1 MRRKAG
7 MFVRRAKSF
16 RFERLEDRSLL
27 AAVGLGGD
35 VLVNSFLP
43 GPQATADAGSAA
55 AFSEDGDGVIVFE
68 GRGAGDRDGVYG
80 RRISAAGAPVGA
92 DFRVNE
98 TTRERQG
105 DASVAMRGD
114 GSFVV
119 VWAGRGRGDQDGIF
133 MRLFSAAGT
142 PTTGEILV
150 NQTAAGR
157 QGLPAVAFAADGSI
171 VVAWEGNGAGDFAGI
186 FVRRFSAS
194 GTPLAGESLVNAP
207 LSLRQGDPALA
218 VQSDGSFLVAWTTR
232 GVDGS
237 GYDTFARRFSAA
249 GQPVGGE
256 FRLNGNR
263 AGDQKAPDVAAADNG
278 AYQVVWA
285 SKGAGDDGWDV
296 KQSRVSSAGVPGAEG
311 RVHLAADGDQTQPK
325 IAAGPDG
332 SMMVAWTSAVPL
344 GSGLEVVARDFSA
357 DAVALQEEFPVA
369 AVARGFASG
378 HQFAPSLAI
387 GPERALIAW
396 SGRGASDRHGV
407 YMRGFTVEEA
417 GENHPPDLA
426 EITDKTAT
434 PGAEL
439 RFTATATDPDG
450 DNLTFSLDPEQAPA
464 GATINPQ
471 TGVFSW
477 TPTAAQVGM
486 FTVRVIVTDDG
497 RPPLADSETFTV
509 TVAANR
515 APMLDPIA
523 NRTFAEG
530 NELTFTALATDPD
543 GNQITFALDPDQ
555 SPAGATIDPATG
567 IFRWTPTEEQGG
579 LAQPFTVRILAI
591 DNGTPALAD
600 SEAFTVTV
608 TEVNRSPALVKP
620 ENRQVA
626 RGSELVFTATATDP
640 DLPANTLLFSLDP
653 ETNAPGATINAASGE
668 FRWPVPAGQ
677 APGEYT
683 IRIIIADNADPA
695 LADSESFVVTV
706 V

>member
-1 MRRKAG
+1 MHKTVG
-7 MFVRRAKSF
+7 TFVSRAKSL
-16 RFERLEDRSLL
+16 RFERLEDRSLM
-27 AAVGLGGD
+27 AAAGLGGD
-35 VLVNSFLP
+35 VLVNGFLP
-43 GPQATADAGSAA
+43 GPQATAEAGSAVA
-55 AFSEDGDGVIVFE
+55 VSDDGDGVIVFE
-68 GRGAGDRDGVYG
+68 GRGAGDRDGVYA

-92 DFRVNE
+92 DFRINE
-98 TTRERQG
+98 ITRERQG

-119 VWAGRGRGDQDGIF
+119 VWAGRGRGDQDGVF
-133 MRLFSAAGT
+133 MRLFSAGGT
-142 PTTGEILV
+142 ATTGEILV
-150 NQTAAGR
+150 NQTVAGR
-157 QGLPAVAFAADGSI
+157 QGLPAVVFAADGSI

-207 LSLRQGDPALA
+207 SSLRQGDPALA

-232 GVDGS
+232 GIDGS

-249 GQPVGGE
+249 GQPVSGE
-256 FRLNGNR
+256 FRVNGNR

-278 AYQVVWA
+278 AYQVVWT

-296 KQSRVSSAGVPGAEG
+296 KQSRVSSAGVAGAEE
-311 RVHLAADGDQTQPK
+311 RVHVAAEGDQTQPK

-332 SMMVAWTSAVPL
+332 SMMVAWTSALPL
-344 GSGLEVVARDFSA
+344 GSGLEVMARDFSPA
-357 DAVALQEEFPVA
+357 GVALQDEFPVA
-369 AVARGFASG
+369 AVARGYASG
-378 HQFAPSLAI
+378 HQFSPSLAI
-387 GPERALIAW
+387 GPERALVAW
-396 SGRGASDRHGV
+396 SGQGASDRHGV

-417 GENHPPDLA
+417 GENRPPDLA
-426 EITDKTAT
+426 EITDKTVA

-477 TPTAAQVGM
+477 TPTAAQVGT

-497 RPPLADSETFTV
+497 RPPLADSETFTI

-515 APMLDPIA
+515 APMLDQIA
-523 NRTFAEG
+523 PKEVAEG
-530 NELTFTALATDPD
+530 NELTFSAIATDPD

-555 SPAGATIDPATG
+555 TPAGATIEPSTG

-579 LAQPFTVRILAI
+579 QAQPFTLRILAI
-591 DNGTPALAD
+591 DNGTPSLAD
-600 SEAFTVTV
+600 SETFTVTV
-608 TEVNRSPALVKP
+608 TEVNRSPALTKP

-640 DLPANTLLFSLDP
+640 DLPANTLRFSLDP
-653 ETNAPGATINAASGE
+653 ETNAPGATINEVSGQ
-668 FRWPVPAGQ
+668 FRWLVPAGQ

-683 IRIIIADNADPA
+683 IRIIVADNADPA